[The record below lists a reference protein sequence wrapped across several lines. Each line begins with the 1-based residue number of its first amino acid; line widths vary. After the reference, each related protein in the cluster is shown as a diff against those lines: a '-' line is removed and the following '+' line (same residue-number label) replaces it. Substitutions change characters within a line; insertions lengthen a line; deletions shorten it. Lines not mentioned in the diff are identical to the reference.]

1 LSWKVLSEK
10 IVDIDKISIVNRGY
24 SEQQQ
29 NQAQKMKLI
38 AGGILV
44 IVIAIIT
51 GIIALCNSLGLGEW
65 LVMFMVTTAVVVGL
79 IYIMSH

>member
-1 LSWKVLSEK
+1 
-10 IVDIDKISIVNRGY
+10 
-24 SEQQQ
+24 
-29 NQAQKMKLI
+29 MKLI

-65 LVMFMVTTAVVVGL
+65 FVMFMVTTAVVVGL